1 MKNPNT
7 LLLKFAS
14 RCLSICLLTTI
25 GTVHLTT
32 YTSDTPVFAQSS
44 DSLKKL
50 EASKAY
56 LAGVELIVA
65 KKFSEAIA
73 PLDRSLVLYRELG
86 ERLRE
91 GKAILNLCRAYR
103 GLDRLEKAL
112 DLCQQSLKIIKESS
126 DKKELERVLTL
137 NSSLWFDIGKSELQS
152 GKPDRALKSL
162 LTART
167 FAEEVS
173 NQHNIAFISGYIGYV
188 YTELA
193 DYAAAIQSFDRA
205 ISVHQQLGNQ
215 EQVVGNS
222 LLQGDAY
229 LYSAQY
235 TKALNNYEAA
245 LKISKGF
252 KERKVEIGALHRL
265 NGVYD
270 SLGQYQQA
278 AKVGEESLILARQIG
293 DKALEAISLNG
304 LGASSSHQKKYPEAQ
319 AYLEQALA
327 IYRSSNNRAQA
338 QLVLANL
345 AKVYYQTK
353 QYDKSLDYYQQAFKN
368 LDDKR
373 LAASILSDI
382 GDIYYQQGN
391 NQLALNNYQQ
401 GANLARSINA
411 LDFEGIALTNQ
422 GKVLYSLG
430 KLPTAETQ
438 LRAAIKIWESLR
450 TGLNDKNKV
459 SFADTI
465 VGSYQLL
472 QKVLIEQNKIPAALE
487 ISERAKAR
495 ALAELLASKII
506 SSNSVKANKIRQA
519 PNLSQIQQI
528 AKVQAATLVQYS
540 IINDSIY
547 TWVIQPTGKIA
558 FHQTKLP
565 PKTTLKDLVVTTR
578 DSIGAN
584 RSSRSKDNDPP
595 TTATGGDLKQLHQ
608 LLISPV
614 AKYLPTN
621 PEDRVIILP
630 QNELFLVPFA
640 ALKDSQ
646 GKYLIEQ
653 HTITIAPSIQVLALS
668 DTKPNRQNNLAPLVV
683 GNPVMPLYKGQPL
696 DNLAGAEAEAN
707 AIAQILAVKPLIGA
721 QADKQQVIR
730 SMKQAPIVHLAT
742 HGLLDTI
749 AGEIPGSIA
758 LTNGFLTS
766 GEIFDM
772 QLSANLVVLSACDT
786 GRGDVT
792 GDGVVGLSR
801 SLSVAGVPSVLVS
814 LWEVSD
820 KATKALME
828 EFYQNL
834 HVKKLT
840 KAQALRQAMLTT
852 MKDYPNPNFWAAFML
867 VGEGR

>member
-1 MKNPNT
+1 MKKFNT

-25 GTVHLTT
+25 GTINLTI
-32 YTSDTPVFAQSS
+32 YTSNYPVFAQPS
-44 DSLKKL
+44 DNPKQL
-50 EASKAY
+50 EAAQSY
-56 LAGVELIVA
+56 LQGLKLLEA
-65 KKFSEAIA
+65 KQFTEAIA
-73 PLDRSLVLYRELG
+73 PLERAIVLYQELG
-86 ERLRE
+86 DRYRQ
-91 GKAILNLCRAYR
+91 GKIILALAHAYR
-103 GLDRLEKAL
+103 KLERYEKAL
-112 DLCQQSLKIIKESS
+112 DLCQQSLKIAQASA
-126 DKKELERVLTL
+126 DKKEIDRGLTL
-137 NSSLWFDIGKSELQS
+137 TSSVWFEFGVAEARK
-152 GKPDRALKSL
+152 GNTDRALKAI
-162 LTART
+162 LTARS
-167 FAEEVS
+167 FAQQVN
-173 NQHNIAFISGYIGYV
+173 NQKQIGIASIHIGSL
-188 YTELA
+188 YTDLA
-193 DYAAAIQSFDRA
+193 DYPAAIQSFDLA
-205 ISVHQQLGNQ
+205 IGIFQKLVDPEKIASTL
-215 EQVVGNS
+215 

-229 LYSAQY
+229 LYSSQY
-235 TKALNNYEAA
+235 TKALSNYESGLKTSREIKSQTVEVAA
-245 LKISKGF
+245 LQ
-252 KERKVEIGALHRL
+252 RL
-265 NGVYD
+265 GGVYD

-278 AKVGEESLILARQIG
+278 AKIGEESLILARKVG
-293 DKALEAISLNG
+293 DKAFEAISLNG
-304 LGASSSHQKKYPEAQ
+304 LGASASHLKKYPEAQ
-319 AYLEQALA
+319 AYLEQALE
-327 IYRSSNNRAQA
+327 IYRSTNNRAQA

-345 AKVYYQTK
+345 AKIYYQTQ
-353 QYDKSLDYYQQAFKN
+353 QYDKSLDYYQQAFKD

-373 LAASILSDI
+373 LASSILSDI
-382 GDIYYQQGN
+382 GDIYYRQGN

-401 GANLARSINA
+401 GATLARSINA

-422 GKVLYSLG
+422 GKVLYTLG
-430 KLPTAETQ
+430 KLPAAETQ

-450 TGLNDKNKV
+450 TGLSDKNKV

-487 ISERAKAR
+487 ISERARAR
-495 ALAELLASKII
+495 ALAELLASKIAATA
-506 SSNSVKANKIRQA
+506 SAKANKIRQA
-519 PNLSQIQQI
+519 PNLSQIQQV
-528 AKVQAATLVQYS
+528 AQAQAATLVQYS

-547 TWVIQPTGKIA
+547 TWVIKPTGKIS
-558 FHQTKLP
+558 FYQTKLP

-584 RSSRSKDNDPP
+584 RGSRSKDNDAP
-595 TTATGGDLKQLHQ
+595 TATGGDLKQLHQ
-608 LLISPV
+608 LLIKPIV
-614 AKYLPTN
+614 KDLPTN
-621 PEDRVIILP
+621 PEQRVIILP

-640 ALKDSQ
+640 ALQDAQ

-653 HTITIAPSIQVLALS
+653 HTLTISPSIQVLAL
-668 DTKPNRQNNLAPLVV
+668 TNGKTNRTNNHAPLVV

-707 AIAQILAVKPLIGA
+707 AVAQILQVKPLIGA
-721 QADKQQVIR
+721 QADKQQVIQ
-730 SMKQAPIVHLAT
+730 SMQQAPMIHLAT

-749 AGEIPGSIA
+749 AGDIPGAIA

-772 QLSANLVVLSACDT
+772 QLKADLVVLSACDT

>member
-1 MKNPNT
+1 MKNPNA
-7 LLLKFAS
+7 LLFKLTS
-14 RCLSICLLTTI
+14 RCLPLLCLTTI
-25 GTVHLTT
+25 GAVNFTI
-32 YTSDTPVFAQSS
+32 YPSARPVFAQSS
-44 DSLKKL
+44 DTSKKL
-50 EASKAY
+50 EASTDY
-56 LAGVELIVA
+56 LAGVEFIVA
-65 KKFSEAIA
+65 KKFAEAIA

-86 ERLRE
+86 DRLRE
-91 GKAILNLCRAYR
+91 GKTILNLCRAYR
-103 GLDRLEKAL
+103 GLDRLEQAL
-112 DLCQQSLKIIKESS
+112 DLCQQSLKIIRESS
-126 DKKELERVLTL
+126 DKKELGRVLTL
-137 NSSLWFDIGKSELQS
+137 SSSLWFDIGKSELQS

-167 FAEEVS
+167 LAEEIG
-173 NQHNIAFISGYIGYV
+173 NQHNIAFISGYLGYV
-188 YTELA
+188 YIELA
-193 DYAAAIQSFDRA
+193 DYPAAIQALDLAIASHQKLGDR
-205 ISVHQQLGNQ
+205 

-245 LKISKGF
+245 LKISKEF
-252 KERKVEIGALHRL
+252 KERKVEIGALLRL
-265 NGVYD
+265 AGIYN
-270 SLGQYQQA
+270 SLGQHQRSA
-278 AKVGEESLILARQIG
+278 SIGEEALALARKIG
-293 DKALEAISLNG
+293 DRGFEATILNG
-304 LGASSSHQKKYPEAQ
+304 LGSSSSYLEKYSEAQ
-319 AYLEQALA
+319 TYLEQALA
-327 IYRSSNNRAQA
+327 IYREQQDRSQA

-345 AKVYYQTK
+345 AKVYYQTQ

-368 LDDKR
+368 LDDRR
-373 LAASILSDI
+373 LAASILSDM
-382 GDIYYQQGN
+382 GDIYYRQDKA
-391 NQLALNNYQQ
+391 QLALNNYQQ
-401 GANLARSINA
+401 AATLARSIKAVN
-411 LDFEGIALTNQ
+411 LEGIALSNQ
-422 GKVLYSLG
+422 GKALYSLG
-430 KLPTAETQ
+430 KLPAAETQ
-438 LRAAIKIWESLR
+438 LLAAIKIWESLR
-450 TGLNDKNKV
+450 TGLSDKNKV

-487 ISERAKAR
+487 ISERARAR
-495 ALAELLASKII
+495 ALVELLASKII
-506 SSNSVKANKIRQA
+506 SSNSAKANKIRQA

-528 AKVQAATLVQYS
+528 AKAQAATLVQYS

-547 TWVIQPTGKIA
+547 TWVIQPTGKIS

-584 RSSRSKDNDPP
+584 RGSRSKNNESP
-595 TTATGGDLKQLHQ
+595 TAAGGDLQQLHQ
-608 LLISPV
+608 LLIAPI

-621 PEDRVIILP
+621 PEDRIVILP

-640 ALKDSQ
+640 ALKDAQ

-653 HTITIAPSIQVLALS
+653 HTITIAPSIQFLAL
-668 DTKPNRQNNLAPLVV
+668 TERKPTRQSNITPLVV

-707 AIAQILAVKPLIGA
+707 AIAEILKVKPLIGA
-721 QADKQQVIR
+721 QADKQQVVAA
-730 SMKQAPIVHLAT
+730 MQQAPMIHLAT

-749 AGEIPGSIA
+749 SGDIPGAIA

-766 GEIFDM
+766 GEIFEM

-814 LWEVSD
+814 LWAVSD

-834 HVKKLT
+834 SVKKLT

-852 MKDYPNPNFWAAFML
+852 KKDYPNPNFWAAFML